1 MKVGIIGAGTI
12 SATHIESYMKCGV
25 HVVAIS
31 DRREESAKER
41 AEKYGIKKVYTDNAA
56 LLADGEIDAVSIVT
70 PVSSHADI
78 VIEALR
84 AGKHVFCEKPPAMNA
99 EEVER
104 MIAARDEAGKILQ
117 FGFVCRYFDGVKRL
131 RTAIA
136 EGRLGKLLFA
146 EAGRLARNE
155 NPGGWF
161 TDLRFTKGGMFF
173 DSAIHE
179 IDQLFYILGYPK
191 IKSVRAAVDY
201 ENRDLAERLGMEEQG
216 YVSASRGSYNNDADT
231 SVTAIAI
238 TEAGL
243 PIVLRAACATGTVE
257 EGPYVKVTG
266 ASGGGNLVGWSRA
279 LKYLELTDKGFCEE
293 EVKNTTAAFAEQ
305 LRVFAEC
312 VDGGKPTPAPAEE
325 ALALMRFF
333 DAVYLSG
340 KTGEEILL

>member
-25 HVVAIS
+25 EVVAIS
-31 DRREESAKER
+31 DRREESARER
-41 AEKYGIKKVYTDNAA
+41 AEKYGIGKVYTDNAA
-56 LLADGEIDAVSIVT
+56 LLADPEIDAVSIVT
-70 PVSSHADI
+70 PVSTHADI
-78 VIEALR
+78 VVEALA
-84 AGKHVFCEKPPAMNA
+84 AGKHVFCEKPPAMTA
-99 EEVER
+99 SEVER
-104 MIAARDEAGKILQ
+104 MIAARDEAGKVLQ
-117 FGFVCRYFDGVKRL
+117 FGFVCRYIDGVAAL
-131 RTAIA
+131 RQSVA
-136 EGRLGKLLFA
+136 EGKLGKLLFA

-191 IKSVRAAVDY
+191 LRSVRAFVDY
-201 ENRDLAERLGMEEQG
+201 ENRDLSERIGEQG
-216 YVSASRGSYNNDADT
+216 YVSASSGKYNNDADT
-231 SVTAIAI
+231 SVTAIAM
-238 TEAGL
+238 TEGGY

-266 ASGGGNLVGWSRA
+266 SMGGGNLVGWKRA
-279 LKYLELTDKGFCEE
+279 LAMVEIGDSAIEE
-293 EVKNTTAAFAEQ
+293 STVENTTSAFAEQ

-325 ALALMRFF
+325 ALSLMRFF

-340 KTGEEILL
+340 KTGEEVLL

>member
-12 SATHIESYMKCGV
+12 SATHIESYMKCGAE
-25 HVVAIS
+25 VVAIS
-31 DRREESAKER
+31 DRRRESAEER
-41 AEKYGIKKVYTDNAA
+41 AAKYGIPKVYTDNAS
-56 LLADGEIDAVSIVT
+56 LLADAQIEAVSIVT
-70 PVSSHADI
+70 PVSTHADI
-78 VIEALR
+78 VVEALR
-84 AGKHVFCEKPPAMNA
+84 AGKHVFCEKPPAMCA

-104 MIAARDEAGKILQ
+104 MIKARDEAGKILQ
-117 FGFVCRYFDGVKRL
+117 FGFVCRYFDGVAAL
-131 RTAIA
+131 RAAVA
-136 EGRLGKLLFA
+136 EGKLGKILFA

-179 IDQLFYILGYPK
+179 IDQLFYILGYPSLR
-191 IKSVRAAVDY
+191 SVRAFVDY
-201 ENRDLAERLGMEEQG
+201 ENRDLAERLGMQEQG
-216 YVSASRGSYNNDADT
+216 YVSASSGVYNNDADT
-231 SVTAIAI
+231 SVTAIAV
-238 TEAGL
+238 TEDGL

-266 ASGGGNLVGWSRA
+266 SMGGGNLVGWTRA
-279 LKYLELTDKGFCEE
+279 LSAVEITDKGIEE
-293 EVKNTTAAFAEQ
+293 REIPNTKKAFAEQ

-312 VDGGKPTPAPAEE
+312 VDGGKPTPAPAED

-340 KTGEEILL
+340 RTGEEVLL